1 MALPYFQ
8 MSCNNSE
15 SSEDTT
21 CLFFTGGTATQESMF
36 STVHHDLS
44 VVWLHGSVQI
54 RSILS
59 EALLVS
65 RSRGSGGFEPH
76 SQTFHWSKGKFG
88 HSRAEVMEEGG
99 GPCKLLQWV
108 LQRSRTHLFKGW
120 WMQWNF
126 SLHTGSVQ
134 GSCALCQSTGYGC
147 LPQE

>member
-65 RSRGSGGFEPH
+65 RSREVLSLTARPFTGAKGSLDIP
-76 SQTFHWSKGKFG
+76 
-88 HSRAEVMEEGG
+88 V
-99 GPCKLLQWV
+99 
-108 LQRSRTHLFKGW
+108 QR
-120 WMQWNF
+120 
-126 SLHTGSVQ
+126 
-134 GSCALCQSTGYGC
+134 
-147 LPQE
+147 